1 MRDWAGILVSI
12 GCVLSGIICITVISL
27 YKEKVKD
34 EVRQLSQMGV
44 GRAQITLMGSQV
56 NQGPSVPPHCPMTR
70 HYKVC
75 D

>member
-44 GRAQITLMGSQV
+44 ERAQNYFDGIS
-56 NQGPSVPPHCPMTR
+56 S
-70 HYKVC
+70 
-75 D
+75 